1 MALFPDADRKKARDA
16 DENDEVERG
25 AFNGCVGDALLA
37 SWHCDDAGI
46 AAAPPPPGMRSSVRA
61 DPVAV
66 SSSEGLSVAA
76 IDRERHMGPP
86 GVVRIRYVATAN
98 ATGLARLG
106 RVSLFD
112 RTSGCY
118 FHVGASLQ
126 VVVVD
131 EHEDS

>member
-1 MALFPDADRKKARDA
+1 
-16 DENDEVERG
+16 
-25 AFNGCVGDALLA
+25 
-37 SWHCDDAGI
+37 
-46 AAAPPPPGMRSSVRA
+46 MRSSVRA